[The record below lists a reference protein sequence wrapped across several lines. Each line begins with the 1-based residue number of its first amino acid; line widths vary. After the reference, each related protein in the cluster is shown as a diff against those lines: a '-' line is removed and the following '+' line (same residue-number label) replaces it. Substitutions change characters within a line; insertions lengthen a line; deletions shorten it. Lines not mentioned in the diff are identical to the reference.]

1 MTGPQHQQNL
11 EGAKT
16 YICFWQKHYLNYFV
30 CVRNKCHWDRM
41 QIIPLI
47 WPIEKTTQKKKGP
60 FIYQEF
66 NSTCTMQI
74 ISVHIQ
80 NTVHILYPSQDTY
93 LSFCANK
100 NRVNIQLIGGLGWWL
115 LLKAGWWPGD
125 SLPRSVAHLRTHNP
139 CPLHRCNSC
148 QKKS

>member
-1 MTGPQHQQNL
+1 MSLRQDANYSINL
-11 EGAKT
+11 ANWK
-16 YICFWQKHYLNYFV
+16 N
-30 CVRNKCHWDRM
+30 NK
-41 QIIPLI
+41 
-47 WPIEKTTQKKKGP
+47 EKKGP

-125 SLPRSVAHLRTHNP
+125 SLPRSVAHFKTHNQ

-148 QKKS
+148 QKKKVRNWFIYSKGLIYKINANISKGTDCLSSSG